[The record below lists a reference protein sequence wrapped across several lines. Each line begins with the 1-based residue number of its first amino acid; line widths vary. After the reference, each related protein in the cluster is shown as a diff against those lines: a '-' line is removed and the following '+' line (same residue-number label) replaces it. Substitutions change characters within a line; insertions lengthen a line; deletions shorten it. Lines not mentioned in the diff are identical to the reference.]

1 MKLNVLLC
9 GLFVV
14 SAVSGY
20 TATPS
25 EFPGAFIERAQNM
38 VNQATNDVQDL
49 DALSGV
55 ISPIAAMSNHASL
68 KTVRSN
74 LAELERMTMSEGSS
88 AHIDAIRLAG
98 LFKLSVPLI
107 LKMNDR
113 ILDALSDIET
123 LLSFWKEAQGYRVHF
138 FLHRKSPKVIVGQ
151 LQKIQKELCALLGA
165 LVQQVNRAPFGYDR
179 SLQYAWFKNLC
190 TLLTNEAT
198 PKHVAIAQPVF
209 ETVAALLT
217 RATTSVLGFTSKIDR
232 RLYEYGKPSW
242 VRRNLGTAVTTVVGG
257 TAATTAAH
265 QCKDTKGDRYVVKA
279 AHTIA
284 QNAKMYGDACADAL
298 WGDDQRWQEEIEEAE
313 RKERLEFKV
322 KVSQLLPAFTRNNS
336 DRDKLATELVRQR
349 LLDLNVITTKDAIDL
364 LHVQFDDD
372 GNPSI
377 GTRERSGSD
386 ASAAAAAAISD
397 DSNTMTDLERVYCK
411 LFGMKALPEPKL
423 CAAQLF
429 DRDESAFTLAA
440 MNTAAQARDLRY
452 FIPLVTQPVSVE
464 GQDLAEGVKNVPKVL
479 SDTELRE
486 AYLVQSILADAAK
499 GTRVASSLVP
509 SAPTP
514 TTKRFTSPGRAV
526 EAIAQGMNGKLEVL
540 DTLAQVPDIVRF
552 GLKVGNTD
560 FNKLKFQY
568 WKKIKLPLMIGIA
581 YFLHSVCKD
590 VVIPPVKYLL
600 KKTKIIKYEYEGLFE
615 TLRELKKLLLVN
627 GEKQQ
632 SEMDPCDV
640 GLMYYLIYRLE
651 CVEVPAKYSATF
663 LDDVRLLQSPDLSA
677 KQKYKVVKDVLQ
689 EGYPF
694 LRVTSETT
702 K

>member
-138 FLHRKSPKVIVGQ
+138 FLHRKSPKVIVSQ

-257 TAATTAAH
+257 AAATTAAH
-265 QCKDTKGDRYVVKA
+265 QCKDAKGDRYVVKA
-279 AHTIA
+279 ADTIGA
-284 QNAKMYGDACADAL
+284 HAKVYRNACADAL
-298 WGDDQRWQEEIEEAE
+298 WGDDKRREGELEAAE
-313 RKERLEFKV
+313 RTEILEFKV
-322 KVSQLLPAFTRNNS
+322 KASQLLPAFTRNTTA
-336 DRDKLATELVRQR
+336 RDALAEQLVRQR
-349 LLDLNVITTKDAIDL
+349 LLDLGVITGENSVQL
-364 LHVQFDDD
+364 SQVQFDDN

-386 ASAAAAAAISD
+386 ASAAAAAAASSE
-397 DSNTMTDLERVYCK
+397 DSNTVTDLERVYCK
-411 LFGMKALPEPKL
+411 LFGMKKLPEPKSN
-423 CAAQLF
+423 AAQLL
-429 DRDESAFTLAA
+429 DRPGADFTVDA
-440 MNTAAQARDLRY
+440 MNTAAQTRDLWY

-464 GQDLAEGVKNVPKVL
+464 GQDLAEGVKGVPTVL
-479 SDTELRE
+479 ENTELRE
-486 AYLVQSILADAAK
+486 AHLIRTVLAEATQ
-499 GTRVASSLVP
+499 GTHLSRVLPA
-509 SAPTP
+509 APTP
-514 TTKRFTSPGRAV
+514 TTKRFASPGRAV
-526 EAIAQGMNGKLEVL
+526 EAIAKGMDGRLGLL
-540 DTLAQVPDIVRF
+540 DTLAQVPDIARLMQQI
-552 GLKVGNTD
+552 GYT
-560 FNKLKFQY
+560 KLERAQFEL

-590 VVIPPVKYLL
+590 VVVPPVKYLL

-632 SEMDPCDV
+632 SEMDSCDV